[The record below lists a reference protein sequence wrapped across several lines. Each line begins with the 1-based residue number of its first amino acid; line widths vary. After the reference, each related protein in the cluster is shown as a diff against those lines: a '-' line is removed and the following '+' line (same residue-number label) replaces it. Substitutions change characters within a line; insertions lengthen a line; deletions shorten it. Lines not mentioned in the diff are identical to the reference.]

1 MVFETIGMMAVFA
14 TQNTNTKNIIV
25 VGSVATMPYIK
36 TVFAKIEK
44 MYNLKFIIPK
54 EAEFACTLGAIKVA
68 N

>member
-44 MYNLKFIIPK
+44 MYNLKFIIPLIFIAK
-54 EAEFACTLGAIKVA
+54 TKFLNLEI
-68 N
+68 